1 MTSRPPPARTNP
13 GHYEIQ
19 LHYSVRFAGTLAVLP
34 NLEVLESLVAW
45 APQGVYMRML
55 EEMMRTKQADQ
66 GKYNHH
72 DH

>member
-1 MTSRPPPARTNP
+1 M
-13 GHYEIQ
+13 
-19 LHYSVRFAGTLAVLP
+19 RFSCTTACALRGTLAVLP